1 MIYLKR
7 LELHNFKSFI
17 GSTKIPFSQNF
28 TVITGPNGSGKSN
41 ILDAIRWVLGEQRVK
56 TLRAEKVDEVI
67 FGGNKFHPPS
77 NFAEV
82 DLCLQLDDEEI
93 EISRKIYREEESN
106 YYINN
111 KLVRLKDI
119 QMFFLNLGLGR
130 YSFAFLNQGEIDNL
144 VVKENERLR
153 EIIESIAGISGYH
166 EKVKDILLKLEVVEN
181 EWNKLEEK
189 RKEMEA
195 NLDILKEEAR
205 VAQKYEEINKKI
217 ADVRESLKYC
227 LRQKALKN
235 LEKYKKEFENIDLRL
250 KELENVIDS
259 IILNKEELQREKEN
273 IDKIL
278 KDKKAY
284 LESLDNELQ
293 KLSIEKSRN
302 EEKRNLLTERL
313 KSIREERTDLEK
325 ELYLVGTQR
334 NDIEK
339 KLESINSENYDEIF
353 DILKDREIALQE
365 KIIEKSRLEQK
376 IKEFSEFSF
385 SHEDVE
391 IIDNKIEKIDI
402 VIRNWEKR
410 LFNLKNYRESLEK
423 DYIEKNKIFRKKEET
438 FEKNIVE
445 INKLKNLIGEL
456 KESLVE
462 NYPRGVREIIH
473 YKREKIHDIF
483 KNIIEIPFEYLEA
496 LYNLLGNT
504 IYDIIV
510 NDEKT
515 AKELINFLKEK
526 RVGWATFRPLT
537 LNRYEKIKDLPEKLK
552 NVAVRAIDIVKY
564 DCQYDNLVKN
574 ILGNVIIFNNFDSAV
589 ENKDILNDGWRIVTL
604 QGEVFLP
611 SGTISGGI
619 RFNIEATLLSEKSIV
634 ENEEK
639 IRDLIESNQFLKRDL
654 EILRNEID
662 KMKDIRVKLEPII
675 IKLENL
681 IKKKREEKQNLLER
695 RRKLEIYE
703 REGLFLEDRLKAIID
718 EINSLQRDIKIWRDK
733 YENCKIQK
741 IALEKELNLLQER
754 YSYLEKRMKNID
766 QEIMKIDD
774 DLSNLSK
781 NIKYLE
787 NRIKELLEEKRR
799 LLEENNEFFEK
810 QSLLTTRIKE
820 LEKKWQENREEEIV
834 LLEKKKDL
842 LNRIR
847 ELEVDIENNY
857 QEDWELKID
866 LPEEKLRI
874 LEKDLV
880 KELEKLGPVNFLAK
894 TKLEEEEKKYKEL
907 IIQIDDVYG
916 SINSLRK
923 IIRET
928 REEAEK
934 RFVGCF
940 LQFKDLV
947 NKNWQLFFP
956 NSNLEIFLD
965 NESDPLTSDIKLRIS
980 SQKKSW
986 RNIIMLSGG
995 EKSLV
1000 GISILLSAVELAHI
1014 NFCFWDE
1021 IDSALDNQNAMIL
1034 GRKIKELSKEN
1045 QFILISH
1052 NPVLMQY
1059 ADIIYGVTLNDKGSS
1074 QVFFWKLEEEV
1085 AN

>member
-17 GSTKIPFSQNF
+17 GTTKIPFSKNF

-41 ILDAIRWVLGEQRVK
+41 IIDAIKWVLGEQRVK
-56 TLRAEKVDEVI
+56 TLRAEKLDEVI

-82 DLCLQLDDEEI
+82 DLCLQLDDDEI
-93 EISRKIYREEESN
+93 EISRKLYRGEESN

-130 YSFAFLNQGEIDNL
+130 YSFAILGQGEIDDL
-144 VVKENERLR
+144 IVKEDGRVR

-166 EKVKDILLKLEVVEN
+166 EKVKDILLKLEVIEN
-181 EWNKLEEK
+181 EWGRLEEK

-195 NLDILKEEAR
+195 NLNILKEEAR
-205 VAQKYEEINKKI
+205 VAQRYEEINKKI
-217 ADVRESLKYC
+217 AEVQESLKYY
-227 LRQKALKN
+227 LWQKALKN

-250 KELENVIDS
+250 KELENVIGS
-259 IILNKEELQREKEN
+259 TLLNKEELQREKEH

-278 KDKKAY
+278 KDKKGY
-284 LESLDNELQ
+284 LENLDNEIQ

-302 EEKRNLLTERL
+302 EEKRNLLIERL
-313 KSIREERTDLEK
+313 KSISEEKVDLEK
-325 ELYLVGTQR
+325 ELYIVGTQK
-334 NDIEK
+334 NDVEK
-339 KLESINSENYDEIF
+339 KLESINSENYGEIF
-353 DILKDREIALQE
+353 DVLKDKETALQE
-365 KIIEKSRLEQK
+365 KIIEKSRLEQR
-376 IKEFSEFSF
+376 IREFSEFSF
-385 SHEDVE
+385 SHENIE
-391 IIDNKIEKIDI
+391 ILDSRINKINM

-410 LFNLKNYRESLEK
+410 LVRLKNFKESLEK
-423 DYIEKNKIFRKKEET
+423 DYIEKNKIFRKKEEI

-456 KESLVE
+456 KESLIE
-462 NYPRGVREIIH
+462 NYPRGVREIIQ
-473 YKREKIHDIF
+473 YKKEKIHDIF

-510 NDEKT
+510 DNEKT
-515 AKELINFLKEK
+515 AKELISFLKEK
-526 RVGWATFRPLT
+526 RAGWATFRPLT
-537 LNRYEKIKDLPEKLK
+537 LNKYDKVKDLPEKLK

-564 DCQYDNLVKN
+564 DSQYDSLVKN
-574 ILGNVIIFNNFDSAV
+574 ILGNVIIFNNYDSAV
-589 ENKDILNDGWRIVTL
+589 ENKDVLNDGWRIVTL

-619 RFNIEATLLSEKSIV
+619 RFNIEATLLSEKSIA

-639 IRDLIESNQFLKRDL
+639 VKDLIESNEFLKKDL

-662 KMKDIRVKLEPII
+662 KMKEIRIKLEPII
-675 IKLENL
+675 IRLENL
-681 IKKKREEKQNLLER
+681 IRKKSEEREKLLER
-695 RRKLEIYE
+695 RKKLEVYE
-703 REGLFLEDRLKAIID
+703 REGRFLEDRLRAIID
-718 EINSLQRDIKIWRDK
+718 EINSLQEDIKICRDK
-733 YENCKIQK
+733 YENYRIQK

-754 YSYLEKRMKNID
+754 YSYLEKRVKNMD
-766 QEIMKIDD
+766 QEKMKIDN
-774 DLSNLSK
+774 DLSNLGT
-781 NIKYLE
+781 NINYLE
-787 NRIKELLEEKRR
+787 NRIKELLQEKRKV
-799 LLEENNEFFEK
+799 LEENNEFFER
-810 QSLLTTRIKE
+810 QNLLMAHIKE
-820 LEKKWQENREEEIV
+820 LEKRWQEYREEEII
-834 LLEKKKDL
+834 LLERKKDL

-857 QEDWELKID
+857 HGNLELKIG
-866 LPEEKLRI
+866 LPEEKLKI

-880 KELEKLGPVNFLAK
+880 KELEELGPVNFLAK

-907 IIQIDDVYG
+907 IMQIDDVYG
-916 SINSLRK
+916 SVSSLKK

-928 REEAEK
+928 KEEAERK
-934 RFVGCF
+934 FISCF

-956 NSNLEIFLD
+956 NSSLEIFLD
-965 NESDPLTSDIKLRIS
+965 NENDPLSSDIKLRIS
-980 SQKKSW
+980 SQKKNW

-1000 GISILLSAVELAHI
+1000 GISILLSAVELAHV

-1021 IDSALDNQNAMIL
+1021 IDSALDNQNAMVL

-1074 QVFFWKLEEEV
+1074 QVLSWKLEEEV